1 VRSTPIAPGDPWVAL
16 GSGIR
21 REVLAR
27 VAQGPCSVGEIARA
41 LPVSRPAVSQHLR
54 ILSDAG
60 LVRCRSQGRR
70 NIYEARLEGLDGM
83 RAELDRFWGRA
94 LANFKQIAE
103 QSYREDTFSE

>member
-1 VRSTPIAPGDPWVAL
+1 MRSTPIAPGDPWVAL

-27 VAQGPCSVGEIARA
+27 VAQGPCSVGEIARG

-60 LVRCRSQGRR
+60 LVRCRTEGRR
-70 NIYEARLEGLDGM
+70 NIYEARLEGLGGM
-83 RAELDRFWGRA
+83 RAELDRFWSRA

-103 QSYREDTFSE
+103 QSYREDTSSE